1 MVHGQDGKVAASDGR
16 SRMSRPRHAVP
27 PRMWWRKLA
36 GGRRRGM
43 ASRRV
48 TACCDRAPSNTPP
61 EPASRTARPR
71 HAVALQ
77 WPNAKHARHHSPFT
91 RASSAGLAG
100 NRTAACLR
108 LAEPSSAGPCQAEQH
123 SEPEGPR
130 SRVPGGIQGIA
141 NPFHTPSASAQA
153 CRCKARCVANSGSIG
168 KQRNAVRCMLE
179 RSPCGAIRPVRTLR
193 CDFST
198 GPDMPSKPRLDCG
211 PA

>member
-1 MVHGQDGKVAASDGR
+1 MGVAECNGHGMPCPCARGGEGWRAGCNEA
-16 SRMSRPRHAVP
+16 RPVVGSQHAVTVRHP
-27 PRMWWRKLA
+27 ISRLNQ
-36 GGRRRGM
+36 RR
-43 ASRRV
+43 
-48 TACCDRAPSNTPP
+48 
-61 EPASRTARPR
+61 
-71 HAVALQ
+71 
-77 WPNAKHARHHSPFT
+77 ARHGHGMPWPYSGRT
-91 RASSAGLAG
+91 RSMHGTTPRLRGRVAQGSAGLAG

-108 LAEPSSAGPCQAEQH
+108 LAEPSSAGPCQAEQR

-130 SRVPGGIQGIA
+130 SRVPGGIQGSA